1 LFLLEFPPC
10 SIVREILF
18 RPSEYKERLHGID
31 DGLAR
36 DRGQWHPVFLLGGA
50 VELGKGRL
58 VRFFDFDSIA
68 FEDNHVVA
76 GFQVDRYGAIVRKVT
91 TLPRR
96 AGRAKVQDVIDE
108 KSPDG
113 NRVSKRALELDR
125 KDARFLGLEY
135 GAGRASNDPGTNQ
148 DKVAGVLA

>member
-1 LFLLEFPPC
+1 MTVLPGIVVNGILYFCLEAL
-10 SIVREILF
+10 S
-18 RPSEYKERLHGID
+18 S
-31 DGLAR
+31 
-36 DRGQWHPVFLLGGA
+36 
-50 VELGKGRL
+50 L
-58 VRFFDFDSIA
+58 VRVGSSDSLTSIA
-68 FEDNHVVA
+68 LPSRITNVVA

-135 GAGRASNDPGTNQ
+135 GAGLLPMILGRTRIRLPAFLRNHLNKIDYAKAEVTLLP
-148 DKVAGVLA
+148 